1 MAASR
6 RYGRAMPETA
16 TTPSKL
22 ARAAFHGV
30 FEERDL
36 EHAERFWTDRSTNYF
51 LATGETVRG
60 RAELVEWF
68 RRLFAS
74 APDWRIEVENVLD
87 DGDRQAVV
95 QWRATGTFDGEPFQ
109 GIEPTGRRIELRG
122 VDVVRFDTDG
132 KVEDNTIYY
141 DGAEFAR
148 QLGLLP
154 PRGSGGDRA
163 MLAIFNAAT
172 RVKAAART
180 ALERR

>member
-1 MAASR
+1 
-6 RYGRAMPETA
+6 MPETA
-16 TTPSKL
+16 IMPSQL

-36 EHAERFWTDRSTNYF
+36 DHPERFWSDRSTNHF

-74 APDWRIEVENVLD
+74 APDWRIEIENVLD

-95 QWRATGTFDGEPFQ
+95 QWRGSGTFDGASFQ

-122 VDVVRFDTDG
+122 VDVVRFDADG

-148 QLGLLP
+148 QIGMLP
-154 PRGSGGDRA
+154 PRGSRADRA
-163 MLAIFNAAT
+163 MLATFNAAT
-172 RVKAAART
+172 RVRVMARAAV
-180 ALERR
+180 ERR

>member
-1 MAASR
+1 MT
-6 RYGRAMPETA
+6 ETA
-16 TTPSKL
+16 TMPSEL
-22 ARAAFHGV
+22 ARAAFRGV

-36 EHAERFWTDRSTNYF
+36 DHPERFWSDRSTNHF

-60 RAELVEWF
+60 RGELVEWF

-74 APDWRIEVENVLD
+74 APDWRIEIENVLD

-95 QWRATGTFDGEPFQ
+95 QWRGSGTFDGAPFQ
-109 GIEPTGRRIELRG
+109 GIAPTGRRIELRG
-122 VDVVRFDTDG
+122 VDVVRFDADG

-148 QLGLLP
+148 QIGMLP
-154 PRGSGGDRA
+154 PQGSAADRA
-163 MLAIFNAAT
+163 MLATFNAAT

-180 ALERR
+180 AAARRR